1 MIIKKMLNIQSL
13 SIVLFIFFPAGLV
26 AGPFV
31 AELLMNLISVLYLYT
46 LIKKRKVEIN
56 FFFYIFIFFYI
67 YILINSY
74 ISDYSDKIFWKN
86 FFYFRYVIFVYAVLN
101 ILNCN
106 KNILLLFYKCLTIFL
121 FVVVIDGYIQYFFG
135 SNILGFEKYRP
146 DRISGLFEDR
156 LILGSFLTRLFPLL
170 TGLYLINQKKLSSI
184 EKYVGLVLI
193 LSTLVLIIL
202 SGERTPFLMSLVIV
216 SFFIFCME
224 FKYKIYFIFIF
235 ISLIIIIFTFSKN
248 ISERIVNQ
256 TINQV
261 NFKFEND
268 NFFKNFYYYSLTY
281 ETAYNGFLDK
291 KIVGQGAGSFKYF
304 CSQPHLEVSEQYEK
318 KTSSYLTLDLSWKDR
333 NLKIV
338 KFYKNV
344 GDQIRNGDLLLVY
357 DHKKILKNYYYKS
370 NLSGTITSLVSVGQ
384 SIVSSGAH
392 LGTIDPDDYSPIQIK
407 KSGCTTHPHNFTLQL
422 LSETGIIGFIYI
434 FIIYIYFIFK
444 LVKICIHRVL
454 KPKLIHNPLEIII
467 TASFVVI
474 LFPLFPNGN
483 FFNNWLS
490 MISYFLVPFYLFS
503 LQKKYD

>member
-121 FVVVIDGYIQYFFG
+121 FVVVLDGYIQYFFG

-146 DRISGLFEDR
+146 DRISGLFNDR
-156 LILGSFLTRLFPLL
+156 LILGSFLTRLLPLL
-170 TGLYLINQKKLSSI
+170 AGLYLINQKKLSSI
-184 EKYVGLVLI
+184 GKYAGLVLI
-193 LSTLVLIIL
+193 LSTIVLIIL
-202 SGERTPFLMSLVIV
+202 SGERTSFLMSLVIV
-216 SFFIFCME
+216 SFFIFFME

-256 TINQV
+256 TISQV
-261 NFKFEND
+261 NFKFDND

-281 ETAYNGFLDK
+281 ETAYNGFLNK

-304 CSQPHLEVSEQYEK
+304 CSQPHLEVSKQYQEELSK
-318 KTSSYLTLDLSWKDR
+318 NLILDLNWKDR
-333 NLKIV
+333 FFKIV

-344 GDQIRNGDLLLVY
+344 GDQISNGDLLLVY
-357 DHKKILKNYYYKS
+357 EDKKILKNYYYKS
-370 NLSGTITSLVSVGQ
+370 NLSGTITSLVPVGQ
-384 SIVSSGAH
+384 SIVNAGAP
-392 LGTIDPDDYSPIQIK
+392 LGTIDPDDYRPIEIK
-407 KSGCTTHPHNFTLQL
+407 KNGCTTHPHNFTLQL
-422 LSETGIIGFIYI
+422 LSETGFIGFVYI
-434 FIIYIYFIFK
+434 LVIYFYFVFK
-444 LVKICIHRVL
+444 LIKICILRLL
-454 KPKLIHNPLEIII
+454 KAKMNHNPLEIII
-467 TASFVVI
+467 TASFVAI

-483 FFNNWLS
+483 FFNNWMS

-503 LQKKYD
+503 LHKKYD